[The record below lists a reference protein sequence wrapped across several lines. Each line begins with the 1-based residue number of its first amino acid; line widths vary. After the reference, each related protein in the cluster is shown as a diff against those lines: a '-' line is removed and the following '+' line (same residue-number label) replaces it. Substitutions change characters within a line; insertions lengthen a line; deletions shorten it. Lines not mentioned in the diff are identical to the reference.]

1 MGKVF
6 EQKFH
11 KRKTDGQR
19 MQDGTQLSLVIREI
33 KIKTHMKYCYRVT
46 SMAKI

>member
-11 KRKTDGQR
+11 KRKTNGQQ

-33 KIKTHMKYCYRVT
+33 KTKTHMKYCSEVT
-46 SMAKI
+46 RMAKI